1 MRRDKMNTENYFES
15 FVDDY
20 ADEIVAIQPQF
31 YRNTGKLL
39 NNALSSLEDGSK
51 VLDIGNGGVINYD
64 FSNLGE
70 LICADLSVSGKAI
83 KKYEKYENVK
93 FCEGNMLKLVQ
104 FEDNSFD
111 AVIVQTVIHHLA
123 GKSLRNT
130 EANVAQGI
138 KECMRVLK
146 RGGRLMIVESTVVP
160 WFEWIER
167 VCYPLMQLFFKMI
180 HFDTVYQY
188 SSVNLHKKLKRMG
201 LNIKEYCNIEMD
213 KYIWLC
219 RKKVLTK
226 ITPCGACWILIEK
239 Q

>member
-1 MRRDKMNTENYFES
+1 MNTENYFES

-31 YRNTGKLL
+31 YKNAGKLL
-39 NNALSSLEDGSK
+39 NDGLSKLKGGSK

-70 LICADLSVSGKAI
+70 LICADLSVSGKAV
-83 KKYEKYENVK
+83 KKYEKCKNVK
-93 FCEGNMLKLVQ
+93 FCKGNMLNLEQ
-104 FEDNSFD
+104 FEDNTFD

-123 GKSLRNT
+123 GKSFNET
-130 EANVAQGI
+130 EGNVTQGI
-138 KECMRVLK
+138 NECMRVLK
-146 RGGRLMIVESTVVP
+146 KGGQLMIVESTVVP
-160 WFEWIER
+160 WFECVER
-167 VCYPLMQLFFKMI
+167 MFYPLMQLFFRII

-188 SSVNLHKKLKRMG
+188 SSASLHKKLQRMG
-201 LNIKEYCNIEMD
+201 LNIKEYCNIEID

-219 RKKVLTK
+219 RKKVLSK